1 MKIKRA
7 HFEGARGTALLL
19 LVPQL
24 AVLAFFVFLPGI
36 EALVQAFM
44 LSDPFGRRSEFVGFE
59 NFTNVLSSAQYH
71 NSITRTLI
79 FTVCTT
85 FLSMGVGLFLAIMVE
100 HVRRGQSAY
109 RLMVIW
115 PYAVAPVVAGALWLF
130 LFHPLYGA
138 VAFMMKQGLGIQWNP
153 LLDGNHAMT
162 LVVVASAWKQ
172 VSYNFVF
179 FLAGLQGIPKSLIE
193 AGAIDGAGP
202 IRRFT
207 TIVWPLLSPVTFFLL
222 VVNIVY
228 AFFDTFGVIHAL
240 TRGGPSG
247 STDILVY
254 KVYADGFL
262 GLDLGSSSAQSVIL
276 MVVVIVLTVVQ
287 FRYVEKKVTY
297 AN

>member
-7 HFEGARGTALLL
+7 HFSGARSTALLL

-24 AVLAFFVFLPGI
+24 AVLALFVFLPGI
-36 EALVQAFM
+36 EALVQSFM

-59 NFTNVLSSAQYH
+59 NFANVLSSAQYH

-85 FLSMGVGLFLAIMVE
+85 FLSMGVGLFFAIMVD
-100 HVRRGQSAY
+100 HIRRGQSPY

-138 VAFMMKQGLGIQWNP
+138 LAFMMKQGLGIEWNP
-153 LLDGNHAMT
+153 LLDGTHAMT

-276 MVVVIVLTVVQ
+276 MFVVIVLTVVQ

-297 AN
+297 AS